1 MIAEPSGIYSGFGTR
16 QEEEMYDQ
24 MAFSAM
30 KILSSRTA
38 TFLAQ
43 ASIGNY
49 NPYSKAMA
57 KEDVT
62 LKSTLEYYYLKMV
75 KMEQKKYKKPNLSES
90 LLDMA
95 SLIGCDRL
103 RPEGD
108 DLSQAKSID

>member
-1 MIAEPSGIYSGFGTR
+1 
-16 QEEEMYDQ
+16 

-30 KILSSRTA
+30 KILSARTA

-90 LLDMA
+90 LFEMA
-95 SLIGCDRL
+95 ELIGCAQPRG
-103 RPEGD
+103 EGD
-108 DLSQAKSID
+108 DLSHAKSID